1 MLLFY
6 KFYIMSQLDYCLNI
20 WGHAPK
26 SYIDILFKIQK
37 RAIRIITNAN
47 YLALTKNLFI
57 SLKCLNLYNRLEYV
71 SFVLAYI
78 KF

>member
-57 SLKCLNLYNRLEYV
+57 SFKCLNLYNRLEYV
-71 SFVLAYI
+71 SFELAYI